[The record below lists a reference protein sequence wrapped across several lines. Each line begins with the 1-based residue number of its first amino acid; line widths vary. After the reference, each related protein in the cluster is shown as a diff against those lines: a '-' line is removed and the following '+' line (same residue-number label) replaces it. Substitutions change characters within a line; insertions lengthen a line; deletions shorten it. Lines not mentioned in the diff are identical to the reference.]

1 MGRVRDWQ
9 DGHGQRSLV
18 LEILDMKMIEIGLAQ
33 DRVSN
38 GITINDICCLP
49 CLSQVPQRVYLQFL
63 DTELS
68 NTSLDREA
76 SGVIIEQSLRS
87 DDKCQF

>member
-38 GITINDICCLP
+38 GITINDIFAVCPVCP
-49 CLSQVPQRVYLQFL
+49 RFHSESIYNFL
-63 DTELS
+63 
-68 NTSLDREA
+68 
-76 SGVIIEQSLRS
+76 IRS
-87 DDKCQF
+87 